1 MYYFL
6 STIAAN
12 HMVGHPTTSHDYT
25 ISLIPML
32 SSLAAVLHVK
42 YIVVF
47 IYHFLSDSDVYR
59 RSTERIRYLHWS
71 WTHTIDIEMKQK
83 ELT

>member
-12 HMVGHPTTSHDYT
+12 HMVGHPRLHHDYT

-47 IYHFLSDSDVYR
+47 IYHFSSDS
-59 RSTERIRYLHWS
+59 SLTERIRYLNNYWS